1 MDSISN
7 ENGAPFVLSAPLVI
21 RHSAFVIRRCPGE
34 KTGRH
39 FHHRR

>member
-21 RHSAFVIRRCPGE
+21 RHSAFIIRRCRSE
-34 KTGRH
+34 KAERP